1 MGIRSVE
8 RLLEQGVE
16 GGFNRLFRSGVRPVE
31 IGKRLVRAMDDN
43 RSIGVDGRAIVPNEF
58 TIQLSE
64 ADNEQLSQMA
74 ESLRGELAEAVR
86 EHAAEEGCGFAGPV
100 GVTLSVHDKLKKGSF
115 RIDAHIVESAG
126 GAAVGSLL
134 LPTHERLVLG
144 EYVVSFGRLDECT
157 ITLGDP
163 NASRRHAE
171 IRPQHNAFV
180 IKDLASTNGTLVN
193 GVPIT
198 EHRLGDGDRVRIG
211 NTEFVFN
218 AS

>member
-31 IGKRLVRAMDDN
+31 IGKRLVRTMDDN
-43 RSIGVDGRAIVPNEF
+43 RSTGVDGRSIVPNEF
-58 TIQLSE
+58 TIQLSA
-64 ADNEQLSQMA
+64 ADDEQLSQMA

-86 EHAAEEGCGFAGPV
+86 AHAKEEACEFAGPI
-100 GVTLSVHDKLKKGSF
+100 GVTLAVSDKLKKGSF
-115 RIDAHIVESAG
+115 RIDARIVEAAG

-134 LPTHERLVLG
+134 LPTQERLVLG

-157 ITLGDP
+157 ITLADP

-171 IRPQHNAFV
+171 IRPQRTAFM

-198 EHRLGDGDRVRIG
+198 EHQLADGDRIQIG
-211 NTEFVFN
+211 NTLFTFN